1 VVVVT
6 GVIKTNIPTR
16 IAFEVADAINSRTI
30 LDCMG
35 AEKLLGKGDMLF
47 LPPGSP
53 RTTRIQG
60 ALITDN
66 ELTSILNFISEQAKP
81 NFFEDFLRQLS
92 QPDAEEGE
100 QEDEEDEDLIQKSV
114 DVIYTRNRAS
124 VSMLQRDL
132 KLGYNRAARIMEIL
146 ERRGIIGPSRGS
158 KDREIL

>member
-1 VVVVT
+1 
-6 GVIKTNIPTR
+6 
-16 IAFEVADAINSRTI
+16 
-30 LDCMG
+30 
-35 AEKLLGKGDMLF
+35 LF
-47 LPPGSP
+47 LPPGRA

-66 ELTSILNFISEQAKP
+66 EIASLLDFISEQAKP
-81 NFFEDFLRQLS
+81 NFFEDFLRQLN
-92 QPDAEEGE
+92 QPDTEEAE
-100 QEDEEDEDLIQKSV
+100 QEDEEDEELIQKSI

-146 ERRGIIGPSRGS
+146 ERRGIVGPSRGS